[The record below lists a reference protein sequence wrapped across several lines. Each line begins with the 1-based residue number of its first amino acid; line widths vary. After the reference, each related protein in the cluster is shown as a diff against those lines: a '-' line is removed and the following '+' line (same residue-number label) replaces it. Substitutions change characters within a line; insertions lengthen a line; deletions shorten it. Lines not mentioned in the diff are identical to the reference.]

1 MKHITRILIITIFLI
16 FNFHKIAL
24 SNSNI
29 PKDQD
34 VFTQIIE
41 EENIKYINANNNI
54 IRTEIRESRK
64 NKIKELLQE
73 MHIKNW
79 IGTIENIDTLGDGDV
94 ILSITLINSN
104 IILKTWNN
112 ILSDLLHG
120 SIIKKKSNL
129 YNQIRVLSHGDEVNL
144 TGHFF
149 SGDLDH
155 VYEISLTEEGSMNQP
170 EFIFKFKDIQ
180 LVKR

>member
-1 MKHITRILIITIFLI
+1 MKHIARILIITIFLI

-29 PKDQD
+29 PKVQD

-41 EENIKYINANNNI
+41 DENIKYINANNNI

-129 YNQIRVLSHGDEVNL
+129 YNQIRVLSHGDEVNF

-149 SGDLDH
+149 FWRL
-155 VYEISLTEEGSMNQP
+155 GSC
-170 EFIFKFKDIQ
+170 
-180 LVKR
+180 L

>member
-1 MKHITRILIITIFLI
+1 MRHITHILIITIFLI
-16 FNFHKIAL
+16 FNLHKIAL

-29 PKDQD
+29 PKVQD
-34 VFTQIIE
+34 VFIQIIE

-54 IRTEIRESRK
+54 IKTESRESRK

-73 MHIKNW
+73 RHIKNW

-94 ILSITLINSN
+94 IISIILINSN

-112 ILSDLLHG
+112 SLSDLLHG

-129 YNQIRVLSHGDEVNL
+129 YNQIRLLSHGDKVNL
-144 TGHFF
+144 TGYFF
-149 SGDLDH
+149 SSDLDYI
-155 VYEISLTEEGSMNQP
+155 YEMSLTEEGSMNQP

-180 LVKR
+180 LVK